1 MNQVFICT
9 NNTFTLSEINECNS
23 NNNNDNNNRNYN
35 ERREMSEEV
44 GCGCRRGKSGD
55 VQPNENNPREISSY
69 RAFDMH

>member
-1 MNQVFICT
+1 
-9 NNTFTLSEINECNS
+9 
-23 NNNNDNNNRNYN
+23 
-35 ERREMSEEV
+35 MSEEV